1 MKESNVIIL
10 SWGIF
15 EFSILTPRQLV
26 EHLYTVQPVTWQEEV
41 RLSLVLQY
49 TYQTGSVNFC
59 LGKASPAALLH
70 QLNFQWW
77 ITGTLNSSNGFYQ

>member
-41 RLSLVLQY
+41 SLSLLLQY
-49 TYQTGSVNFC
+49 TYQTGSVYFLFGEGISCCTVTSIELPVMNYRD
-59 LGKASPAALLH
+59 
-70 QLNFQWW
+70 
-77 ITGTLNSSNGFYQ
+77 T